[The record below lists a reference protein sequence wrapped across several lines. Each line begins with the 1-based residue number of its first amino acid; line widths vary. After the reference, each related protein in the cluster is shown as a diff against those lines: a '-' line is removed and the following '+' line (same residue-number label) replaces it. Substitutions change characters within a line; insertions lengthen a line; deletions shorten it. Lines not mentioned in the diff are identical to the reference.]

1 MTNKKQATGK
11 LNRKGNRRGMHVGPH
26 RFKKGLQRSPQ
37 AGRKKG
43 VRNKL
48 TLICREALATC
59 FESIGGVEGLVAWAA
74 KNDAVRLSIRS
85 SGSSYY
91 RSRSSSRSR
100 TWTWCSL
107 PTRRYGMSYGA
118 PERPAVLISSPYARR
133 GALCLR
139 RSTTY
144 N

>member
-1 MTNKKQATGK
+1 MTNKKQAIGK

-48 TLICREALATC
+48 TLICGEALATC

-74 KNDAVRLSIRS
+74 KNDANREAFYTKLWIKLLPVQVKLTEQNLDVVFT
-85 SGSSYY
+85 SYEAL
-91 RSRSSSRSR
+91 RDELRR
-100 TWTWCSL
+100 TGV
-107 PTRRYGMSYGA
+107 PI
-118 PERPAVLISSPYARR
+118 PERLAPPPVTIDAEVKKVK
-133 GALCLR
+133 
-139 RSTTY
+139 
-144 N
+144 